1 MNNKIL
7 KSLKAIVFTDI
18 ANFTKLSSENEE
30 LALSLIDKQR
40 ELLAPIVKSH
50 GGDWLKEI
58 GDGLLLSF
66 DSTIDAVNC
75 SIEIQ
80 QLLSTHDDLNIRIGI
95 HQGDIFIKGGD
106 IFGDDVNIASRI
118 EAYSSIGGVAIS
130 DKVNKDILG
139 VAKIKTSFIGYRKL
153 KGVSQDTKIYSI
165 VSHNLPKLRK
175 QWLPYISGAFFILLG
190 FFGIGANLIYI
201 IFFPDQI
208 TLMDDGRVTKALVRN
223 FSWLIFGYSNIMY
236 VQGISSK
243 THRYFVYGS
252 YIAIL
257 IMLTPIVIDVIKD
270 LLSGSFLK

>member
-208 TLMDDGRVTKALVRN
+208 RL
-223 FSWLIFGYSNIMY
+223 
-236 VQGISSK
+236 
-243 THRYFVYGS
+243 
-252 YIAIL
+252 
-257 IMLTPIVIDVIKD
+257 
-270 LLSGSFLK
+270 